1 MTYYESAKGV
11 TITKDRAY
19 HLVVKEHGIDKGEWS
34 DCCLYLVGQVDTKL
48 DSEGHIVSVNAG
60 DVLQWLGY

>member
-19 HLVVKEHGIDKGEWS
+19 HLVVKEHGIDKRDWP

-60 DVLQWLGY
+60 DVFEWLGY